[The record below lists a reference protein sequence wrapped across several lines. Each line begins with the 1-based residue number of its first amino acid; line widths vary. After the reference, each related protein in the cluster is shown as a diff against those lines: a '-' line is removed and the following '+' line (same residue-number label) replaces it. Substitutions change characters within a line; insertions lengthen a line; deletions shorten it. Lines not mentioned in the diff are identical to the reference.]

1 MRNSRSP
8 QSLSNSKKCKGSPR
22 SIVKQ
27 QSQDQPQSIKASNE
41 KPGVGSGLPRASK
54 MRKITSTPD
63 IEMILECI
71 DDEKTTLRKK
81 LVVQAG
87 DESILRPLDS
97 HR

>member
-1 MRNSRSP
+1 M
-8 QSLSNSKKCKGSPR
+8 
-22 SIVKQ
+22 KQ

-41 KPGVGSGLPRASK
+41 KPGAGSSLPQASK

-71 DDEKTTLRKK
+71 DDEKTTLRKN
-81 LVVQAG
+81 LAVQAG